1 VIIFTNQG
9 GIKLDKPGSKLD
21 IFKLKVVSILSILD
35 IPLTLYGATEN
46 DKYRKP
52 RSGMWDEMVGDYDID
67 VHGVDKEASFFVG
80 DAAGRDGDFSASDRY
95 GLSAPYINCNY

>member
-21 IFKLKVVSILSILD
+21 IFKLKAAAILSALD

-52 RSGMWDEMVGDYDID
+52 RAGMWDEMVDDYDTDI
-67 VHGVDKEASFFVG
+67 HGVNKEASFLVG
-80 DAAGRDGDFSASDRY
+80 DAAGRAGDFSASDRY
-95 GLSAPYINCNY
+95 GLNS